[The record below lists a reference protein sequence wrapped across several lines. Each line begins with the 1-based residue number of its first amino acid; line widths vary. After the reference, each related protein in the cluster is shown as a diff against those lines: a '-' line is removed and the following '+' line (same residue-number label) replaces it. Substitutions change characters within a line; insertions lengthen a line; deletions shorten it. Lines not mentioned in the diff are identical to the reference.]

1 MKISSVT
8 STVNGGV
15 LISYQFVAGLLDNF
29 LSYVRALRVGLRFPS
44 LRLERN
50 VIIKGKVSNIG
61 IGKRVVIQ
69 SGTVIHAGGMAWCEG
84 AGTIVIGDDST
95 ISPNCVL
102 YGAGPGGIRI
112 GRRFDCGPSVGIY
125 ASRSDYANDDS
136 KKKMFDAVV
145 IGDDVVV
152 FSHAVIGPGVRVGD
166 RAVIAAGAVVLD
178 DVPEG
183 ALVGGVPA
191 KLLRPS
197 VR

>member
-1 MKISSVT
+1 MIP
-8 STVNGGV
+8 
-15 LISYQFVAGLLDNF
+15 YQFIAGVFDN
-29 LSYVRALRVGLRFPS
+29 LMSYVRAWRIGLRFPS
-44 LRLERN
+44 VRLERN
-50 VIIKGKVSNIG
+50 VIIKGAVSNISLG
-61 IGKRVVIQ
+61 ERVVVQ
-69 SGTVIHAGGMAWCEG
+69 SGTVLHAGGMAWCDG
-84 AGTIVIGDDST
+84 VGTITIGDDST

-125 ASRSDYANDDS
+125 ASRSDYAGAVSDR
-136 KKKMFDAVV
+136 KIFDPVI

-166 RAVIAAGAVVLD
+166 RAVIAAGAVVLR

-191 KLLRPS
+191 RVLRKS